1 MNPDLDPRLRLLG
14 VGVGVVLIAGYL
26 VAFAGAY
33 AAQPWVVF
41 GAVLAIH
48 AAEPFADR
56 NVFVR
61 PVLRRAQM
69 GPAARSILRDAAVLM
84 LVANDAWAT
93 GNRERDLA
101 RAVAIVVLARFATL
115 LLNVVV
121 RRRVQPAL
129 EVRNLGVPQVGMPR
143 PAWLYDDDMALRLH
157 YVTAVAALGVTL
169 AVAVHNEAVG
179 LVSCWVTDAALAVLS
194 GLMLTHLVQSR
205 RHPQAQFHAAVE
217 AAVETLAPR
226 LMLYFSGTAD
236 SSYQLTMWLSTLER
250 LGEPSVVVLRE
261 RVHMR
266 QLPETSVPVVC
277 VPAATDFMAFGWRSI
292 RVAAYVANV
301 GKNIHMLR
309 ERGVRHVF
317 IGHGDSDK
325 TGSFSPFSKV
335 YSEIWVAGPAGRER
349 YLRARVGIRDDE
361 IVEVGRP
368 QLVGME
374 RGRPIGSDDPMV
386 VLYAPTWEGWPGDPP
401 HSSLANAGERIIA
414 GLLATPK
421 VRVVYKPHPLTGT
434 VSPAARAGNDRVI
447 AMLGAAGGDHTV
459 VTGSSPSL
467 YECFNQADVLV
478 GDISSVVTEFLASEK
493 PYLMANLH
501 DLPDEQFR
509 TEFASAAGAYLLR
522 PDGAGVEAALAAIRA
537 GDPLRADRVRTRRHL
552 LGDGEPGDI
561 RPFEQA
567 IDAAAAAAAALWPD
581 RAELAASTLD

>member
-1 MNPDLDPRLRLLG
+1 MNPDLDPRLRLVG
-14 VGVGVVLIAGYL
+14 VGVGVVLIAGYV

-33 AAQPWVVF
+33 AAQPWVT
-41 GAVLAIH
+41 LAAILVIH

-56 NVFVR
+56 SVFVR

-84 LVANDAWAT
+84 LVANAAWAT
-93 GNRERDLA
+93 GNRERGLE
-101 RAVAIVVLARFATL
+101 RTIAIVVLARFATL

-121 RRRVQPAL
+121 RRRVQLAL
-129 EVRNLGVPQVGMPR
+129 EVRNLGVPQVGLPR
-143 PAWLYDDDMALRLH
+143 PAWLYDDDLPLRLH

-169 AVAVHNEAVG
+169 AVGVQNETVG
-179 LVSCWVTDAALAVLS
+179 LVSGWVTDAALAVLVVI
-194 GLMLTHLVQSR
+194 MLIHLVQSR
-205 RHPQAQFHAAVE
+205 RHPRAQFQAAVE
-217 AAVETLAPR
+217 AAVDALAPR
-226 LMLYFSGTAD
+226 LMLYFSGSAD

-261 RVHMR
+261 RVHLR
-266 QLPETSVPVVC
+266 QLPETAVPIVC

-368 QLVGME
+368 QLVGIE
-374 RGRPIGSDDPMV
+374 RERAIAPDDAMV

-401 HSSLANAGERIIA
+401 HSSLANAGERIVA
-414 GLLATPK
+414 GLLATPN
-421 VRVVYKPHPLTGT
+421 VRIVYKPHPLTGS
-434 VSPAARAGNDRVI
+434 VSSAARVANDRVI
-447 AMLGAAGGDHTV
+447 AMLGSAGGDHTV

-467 YECFNQADVLV
+467 YECFNQADALV

-501 DLPDEQFR
+501 DLPDDQFR

-522 PDGAGVEAALAAIRA
+522 ADGSGVEAALAAIRS
-537 GDPLRADRVRTRRHL
+537 GDPLRPDRLRTRRHL
-552 LGDGEPGDI
+552 LGDGDAGDI

-567 IDAAAAAAAALWPD
+567 IDTAAAAAAQLWPD
-581 RAELAASTLD
+581 RAELAGTLD